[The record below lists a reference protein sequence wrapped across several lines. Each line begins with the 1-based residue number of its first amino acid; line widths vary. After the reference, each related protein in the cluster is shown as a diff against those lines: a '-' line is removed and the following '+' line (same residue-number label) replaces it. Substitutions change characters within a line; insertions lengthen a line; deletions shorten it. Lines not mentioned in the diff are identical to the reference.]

1 MITSLVMVENSV
13 GLGHA
18 SVVGAVG
25 PEGSVELPVGKAGVV
40 AVMLP
45 KPPVPVVRIIPE
57 DRLNRPV
64 RSTSV
69 LLNTGPVEFCA
80 GSDKVEFRDA
90 GGTVIDGGGAVVE
103 LEGTNGVSMII
114 VTLVVG
120 DGMTIVMLPVDD
132 GGRMV
137 ERLPVGKDGT
147 VE

>member
-1 MITSLVMVENSV
+1 MVENSV

-25 PEGSVELPVGKAGVV
+25 PEGRVELPVGKAGMV

-45 KPPVPVVRIIPE
+45 KPPVPVVRTMPE

-64 RSTSV
+64 RSSP
-69 LLNTGPVEFCA
+69 LLVNTGPVEFCV
-80 GSDKVEFRDA
+80 GNDSVEFKDT

-103 LEGTNGVSMII
+103 FTKGVSTM
-114 VTLVVG
+114 VVMFVVG
-120 DGMTIVMLPVDD
+120 DGMTVLMLLVDN

-137 ERLPVGKDGT
+137 ERLPVEKDGT